1 MEWLREILIAIVITG
16 VITTWLTGFLNQL
29 VPSPARTRLALKNC
43 WGNRPQRAEDGFR
56 VVLCWLGKDNSGHDT
71 ETVAQAFVGI
81 DGISLVRSARIVS
94 ATGAADE
101 WRRAMKDS
109 ARAILDEWNA
119 DLAIVGL
126 VKQSDAVLSL
136 WFVPRCSED
145 TLHRGDQPYTF
156 ENVTLGAD
164 FHHDL
169 RAQLTAMAL
178 TSLAP
183 LADGQVRGQV
193 IDKGLH
199 DATEKLISLVE
210 SRTIAA
216 GGRKAALQLALG
228 VALCTLGERE
238 RSTKRL
244 DQSVDALRAALK
256 EFTRHRA
263 PVLWAATLNSL
274 AMALR
279 ALGERESGTERL
291 EEAAAA
297 YRVVLEERAR
307 ERVPDAWATTQ
318 NNLGNALA
326 ALGERQ
332 GRTEHLEEAVDAFQ
346 DALEEHTH
354 DRDPL
359 TWATTQNN
367 LGTALAVL
375 GERENSTERLRQALG
390 AFRTSLEEYS
400 REHVPLLWA
409 MTQHNIGNVLRALG
423 EHESENRTSQRGRE
437 SLSRSANGIHA

>member
-1 MEWLREILIAIVITG
+1 MDWLREILIAIVITG

-43 WGNRPQRAEDGFR
+43 WGNRLQRAEDGFR
-56 VVLCWLGKDNSGHDT
+56 VVLCWLGKDISGRDT

-101 WRRAMKDS
+101 WRPAMKDS
-109 ARAILDEWNA
+109 ARAILDKWNA

-136 WFVPRCSED
+136 WFVPRSSDD
-145 TLHRGDQPYTF
+145 TLHRGDQPYTL

-183 LADGQVRGQV
+183 LADGLVRGQV

-210 SRTIAA
+210 GRTIAA
-216 GGRKAALQLALG
+216 GGRKAALQLVLG
-228 VALCTLGERE
+228 IALCALGERE
-238 RSTKRL
+238 RSTRRL
-244 DQSVDALRAALK
+244 DQSVDALRAALR

-263 PVLWAATLNSL
+263 PVLWATTLNNL

-279 ALGERESGTERL
+279 ALGAIRQRRPKIYSRELAELIFVNPYCRIGDVVKADIAKRQT
-291 EEAAAA
+291 AAV
-297 YRVVLEERAR
+297 YLK
-307 ERVPDAWATTQ
+307 
-318 NNLGNALA
+318 ALA
-326 ALGERQ
+326 AEGI
-332 GRTEHLEEAVDAFQ
+332 LEEIKA
-346 DALEEHTH
+346 
-354 DRDPL
+354 
-359 TWATTQNN
+359 
-367 LGTALAVL
+367 G
-375 GERENSTERLRQALG
+375 RENL
-390 AFRTSLEEYS
+390 YINP
-400 REHVPLLWA
+400 PLLTLLTA
-409 MTQHNIGNVLRALG
+409 HK
-423 EHESENRTSQRGRE
+423 
-437 SLSRSANGIHA
+437 

>member
-29 VPSPARTRLALKNC
+29 VPSPARARLALKNC

-101 WRRAMKDS
+101 WRRAMNDS

-145 TLHRGDQPYTF
+145 TLHRGDQPYTL

-169 RAQLTAMAL
+169 RAQLAAMAL

-199 DATEKLISLVE
+199 DATAKLISLVE
-210 SRTIAA
+210 GRTIAA
-216 GGRKAALQLALG
+216 GGRKAALQLVLG

-291 EEAAAA
+291 EEAADA

-307 ERVPDAWATTQ
+307 ERVPDARSSW
-318 NNLGNALA
+318 
-326 ALGERQ
+326 
-332 GRTEHLEEAVDAFQ
+332 
-346 DALEEHTH
+346 
-354 DRDPL
+354 
-359 TWATTQNN
+359 
-367 LGTALAVL
+367 
-375 GERENSTERLRQALG
+375 
-390 AFRTSLEEYS
+390 
-400 REHVPLLWA
+400 
-409 MTQHNIGNVLRALG
+409 
-423 EHESENRTSQRGRE
+423 
-437 SLSRSANGIHA
+437 SRSRASASARSRAAPSAGWPPEARSSPTACAAGTRSTGSSEAIARSAPAPGGRPPAWRPSNGSTRRSATSRARSPGPTASSAPIMPNATSPASPGDTTGATSSTP